1 MNESEI
7 TSLTQKLDNLQLTE
21 TNIQQIQ
28 KNLTEYTT
36 NKKQVK
42 ALLIALYN
50 ILTKLSDDEL
60 EKIVSVIDGSKHG
73 GKIKNPLRKTKSKRQ
88 TKKTKTQRKYKRT
101 TIKKRQ
107 VKKGGVDDE
116 DISDISSDSSIAD
129 DECGICLDTLEMIQ
143 PNIEHTKIRH
153 QTGEN
158 SHYYHK
164 YCIAKYVVMSN
175 NILCPTCRNPFSQ
188 NILDEVGLVLTSDD
202 NQNLRRNR
210 RDRAANILIIMTFIS
225 VGISV
230 LAVRGH
236 LGSRILVLQNFFTV
250 FRTLI
255 YMMLLYLSQTDQRR
269 INAVMAF
276 VIFVF
281 LRNIR

>member
-7 TSLTQKLDNLQLTE
+7 SSLIQKLDNLQLTE
-21 TNIQQIQ
+21 SNIQQIQ

-60 EKIVSVIDGSKHG
+60 EKIVSIIHGAKHG
-73 GKIKNPLRKTKSKRQ
+73 GKIRKPRRKTKSKRQ

-107 VKKGGVDDE
+107 VKKGGVDD

-129 DECGICLDTLEMIQ
+129 DECGICLDTLEIIQ
-143 PNIEHTKIRH
+143 PNVEHTKMRH
-153 QTGEN
+153 RTGEN
-158 SHYYHK
+158 SHYFHK
-164 YCIAKYVVMSN
+164 HCIAKYVEMSN
-175 NILCPTCRNPFSQ
+175 NIRCPTCTNPFSQ
-188 NILDEVGLVLTSDD
+188 DILNEVGLVLTSDD
-202 NQNLRRNR
+202 SQNLRRNR
-210 RDRAANILIIMTFIS
+210 RDRAANILLIMTFVS
-225 VGISV
+225 VGIAV
-230 LAVRGH
+230 LVVRGQ
-236 LGSRILVLQNFFTV
+236 LGTSIFVVQTFFTV

-255 YMMLLYLSQTDQRR
+255 YMLMLYLSQMDQRY
-269 INAVMAF
+269 ITAVIAF
-276 VIFVF
+276 VVFVF

>member
-7 TSLTQKLDNLQLTE
+7 TSLIQKLDNLQLTE
-21 TNIQQIQ
+21 SNIQQIQ

-60 EKIVSVIDGSKHG
+60 EKIVSIIHGAKHG
-73 GKIKNPLRKTKSKRQ
+73 GKIRKPRRKTKSKRQ
-88 TKKTKTQRKYKRT
+88 TKKTKTQRKYKRKT
-101 TIKKRQ
+101 LKKRQ
-107 VKKGGVDDE
+107 LKKGGVDDE

-143 PNIEHTKIRH
+143 PTVEHTKIRH
-153 QTGEN
+153 RTGEN
-158 SHYYHK
+158 SHYFHK
-164 YCIAKYVVMSN
+164 YCIEKYVEMTN
-175 NILCPTCRNPFSQ
+175 NIICPTCRIPFSQ

-210 RDRAANILIIMTFIS
+210 RDRASNILLIMTFVS
-225 VGISV
+225 VGIAV
-230 LAVRGH
+230 LAVRGQ
-236 LGSRILVLQNFFTV
+236 LGTSIFLVQTFFTV

-255 YMMLLYLSQTDQRR
+255 YMLMLHLSQIDQRY
-269 INAVMAF
+269 ITAVIAF
-276 VIFVF
+276 VVFVF

>member
-7 TSLTQKLDNLQLTE
+7 TSLIQKLDNLQLTE
-21 TNIQQIQ
+21 SNIQQIQ

-60 EKIVSVIDGSKHG
+60 EKIVSIIDGAKHG
-73 GKIKNPLRKTKSKRQ
+73 GKIRKPRRKTKSKRQ
-88 TKKTKTQRKYKRT
+88 RKKTKTQRKYKRT

-107 VKKGGVDDE
+107 LKKGGVDD
-116 DISDISSDSSIAD
+116 DISDISSDSSIAHD
-129 DECGICLDTLEMIQ
+129 RCGICLDTIEMIQ
-143 PNIEHTKIRH
+143 PTVEHTKIRH

-158 SHYYHK
+158 SHYFHK
-164 YCIAKYVVMSN
+164 YCIEKYVEMSN
-175 NILCPTCRNPFSQ
+175 NIICPTCRNPFSQ
-188 NILDEVGLVLTSDD
+188 DILDEVGLVLTSDD
-202 NQNLRRNR
+202 SQNLRRNR
-210 RDRAANILIIMTFIS
+210 RDRSANILLIMTFVS
-225 VGISV
+225 VGIAV
-230 LAVRGH
+230 LVVRGQ
-236 LGSRILVLQNFFTV
+236 LGTSIFVVQTFFTV

-255 YMMLLYLSQTDQRR
+255 YMLMLHLSQMDQRY
-269 INAVMAF
+269 ITAVMAF
-276 VIFVF
+276 VVFVF

>member
-7 TSLTQKLDNLQLTE
+7 TSLIQKLDNLQLTE
-21 TNIQQIQ
+21 SNIQQIQ

-60 EKIVSVIDGSKHG
+60 EKIVSIIDGAKHG
-73 GKIKNPLRKTKSKRQ
+73 GKIRKPRRKTKSKRQ

-107 VKKGGVDDE
+107 LKKGGVDD

-129 DECGICLDTLEMIQ
+129 DECGICLDTIEMIQ
-143 PNIEHTKIRH
+143 PTVEHTKIRH
-153 QTGEN
+153 RPGEN
-158 SHYYHK
+158 SHYFHK
-164 YCIAKYVVMSN
+164 YCIVKYVEMSN
-175 NILCPTCRNPFSQ
+175 NIICPTCRNPFSQ
-188 NILDEVGLVLTSDD
+188 DILNELGLVLTSDD
-202 NQNLRRNR
+202 SQNLRRNR
-210 RDRAANILIIMTFIS
+210 RDRSANILLIMTFVS
-225 VGISV
+225 VGIAV
-230 LAVRGH
+230 LVVRGQ
-236 LGSRILVLQNFFTV
+236 LGTSIFVVQTFFTV

-255 YMMLLYLSQTDQRR
+255 YMLMLHLSQIDQRY
-269 INAVMAF
+269 ITAVMAF
-276 VIFVF
+276 VVFVF
-281 LRNIR
+281 LRNIQ